1 MPSLVE
7 IGTVNFEPDVDPSS
21 LPLHLAAWL
30 NNVQAKEVEV
40 RGNRVTFKKVWMGSY
55 RSGVSFGLGDLTV
68 NPESRELRYC
78 LSYRRLVI
86 SSIITFG
93 IAATFLFASPGFAGF
108 RSSKWIIFFPILWLF
123 VTCVNFVTGISKFEG
138 FLERC
143 VASAPRT
150 PKRSS

>member
-1 MPSLVE
+1 MLSLVE
-7 IGTVNFEPDVDPSS
+7 IGTVNFGPDVDPSS

-30 NNVQAKEVEV
+30 NNVHAKEVEI

-55 RSGVSFGLGDLTV
+55 RGVSFGFGDLTV
-68 NPESRELRYC
+68 NPESREVRYC
-78 LSYRRLVI
+78 LSYRGLVI

-93 IAATFLFASPGFAGF
+93 IAATFLFVSPGFVGF

-123 VTCVNFVTGISKFEG
+123 VTCANFVIGISRFED